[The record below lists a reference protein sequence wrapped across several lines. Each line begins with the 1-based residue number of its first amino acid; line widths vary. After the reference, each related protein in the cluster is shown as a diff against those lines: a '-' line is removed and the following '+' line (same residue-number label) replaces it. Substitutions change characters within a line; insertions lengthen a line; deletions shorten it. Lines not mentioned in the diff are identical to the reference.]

1 MEIDIIVPSP
11 SNRFI
16 VMNHSAEF
24 ATSLENKIIEHTNP
38 SSDIAMLNLPRDS
51 EAWIGVRN
59 FVQHSIDYFYS
70 LINDDF
76 DLDVMIL
83 CKFFCYISFKM
94 ILKEE
99 SNSSD
104 EFHRRISLI
113 YGTDGVDIMMDKIE
127 YLSFT
132 KPEADFVEDVVKT
145 LFDELTF
152 FDQPP
157 QSEDDDDFMSYNPRD
172 LNIKSIFL
180 LGRVIHKCRMKIS
193 SFTRT
198 SYPYLRQFLVH
209 TTSEKAIR
217 EYFRMSEVHTF
228 QEKMNDYL
236 TNVW

>member
-1 MEIDIIVPSP
+1 MNTTNLDLTSKNQDIP
-11 SNRFI
+11 
-16 VMNHSAEF
+16 
-24 ATSLENKIIEHTNP
+24 T
-38 SSDIAMLNLPRDS
+38 LNLPRDT
-51 EAWIGVRN
+51 EAWLGVHK

-99 SNSSD
+99 SNSSHD
-104 EFHRRISLI
+104 FHRRIQSI

-132 KPEADFVEDVVKT
+132 KPEADFVDDVVET

-152 FDQPP
+152 FAQPP
-157 QSEDDDDFMSYNPRD
+157 QSEDDDDFMNYNPVD
-172 LNIKSIFL
+172 LNIKSVFL
-180 LGRVIHKCRMKIS
+180 LGNIIHKCRMKIS
-193 SFTRT
+193 NFGRL

-209 TTSEKAIR
+209 TTNERAIR
-217 EYFRMSEVHTF
+217 EYFRMTEVHTF

-236 TNVW
+236 TSEW